1 MSTSL
6 IETAEGGS
14 LQQKCAEQLAAELQK
29 EAQLR
34 KESEADS
41 ANKSREL
48 WLLREKLAQQQALH
62 QVGACEAS
70 ACLLRAGMCY

>member
-1 MSTSL
+1 MSACSAG
-6 IETAEGGS
+6 TAS
-14 LQQKCAEQLAAELQK
+14 VANLQQNCAEQLAAELQK

-48 WLLREKLAQQQALH
+48 WLLREKLAQQQALY
-62 QVGACEAS
+62 QVGACAAS
-70 ACLLRAGMCY
+70 DCLLHAGLC